1 MSWLLGADGL
11 QISPAR
17 APYTPRTQQNE
28 LQIKHDKHYGMHG
41 KVMALII
48 ISIFSL
54 LILSLIFVPYLRRR
68 RARGRENV
76 SESSEP
82 VRWWSHPLSM
92 LKNRRFS

>member
-1 MSWLLGADGL
+1 MSWLLEAHGL
-11 QISPAR
+11 QISPAM

-41 KVMALII
+41 KVMALTI

-54 LILSLIFVPYLRRR
+54 LILSLISVPYLRRR
-68 RARGRENV
+68 RGRENV

-82 VRWWSHPLSM
+82 VRGWRVIPC
-92 LKNRRFS
+92 RC